1 MRGPVN
7 PFSKESKEEPQK
19 PRKPD
24 LNVLIYIYTHGQ
36 LSFLLDPPSPSSPAC
51 WYKVNKAVWL
61 QCKFTTVLAITK
73 PLKSSLCKWTGGALY
88 ASPVIP
94 PFFNF
99 FFFSPLLFPSSLSS
113 LCFFSQLLPGHNG
126 RGIRGT
132 AFVQDIDEGH
142 EQVQVFDLRYRSGNG
157 QE

>member
-1 MRGPVN
+1 MQIHN
-7 PFSKESKEEPQK
+7 SSCDYKAIKEQPMQM
-19 PRKPD
+19 
-24 LNVLIYIYTHGQ
+24 N
-36 LSFLLDPPSPSSPAC
+36 
-51 WYKVNKAVWL
+51 
-61 QCKFTTVLAITK
+61 
-73 PLKSSLCKWTGGALY
+73 GGALY

-113 LCFFSQLLPGHNG
+113 LCFFSQLLPGHDG
-126 RGIRGT
+126 RGIRGA